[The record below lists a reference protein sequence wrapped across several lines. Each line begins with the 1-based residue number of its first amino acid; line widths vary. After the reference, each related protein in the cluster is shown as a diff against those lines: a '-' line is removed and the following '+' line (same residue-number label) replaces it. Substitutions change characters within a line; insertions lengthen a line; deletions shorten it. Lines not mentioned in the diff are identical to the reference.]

1 MKLIDDATK
10 IRVSKDSIIAMT
22 GLQGGGKTFFTN
34 KYFEKENIICN
45 DELFWNEFRKSGKK
59 EMRSEKDYDDI
70 CMRTNELLYQMLRK
84 YSKER
89 PYTVLDSAPY
99 YFKQR
104 VTCLNELRKYFKN
117 VILILILPDFD
128 TTWKQL
134 QQREC
139 SVKKMKEELGL
150 TAPDYETMRFN
161 EKILNLQIE
170 NKSIAVGA
178 DVTYIVRNQEKIS
191 IDTM

>member
-10 IRVSKDSIIAMT
+10 IRIPKDSIIAMT

-34 KYFEKENIICN
+34 KYFEKENISCN

-170 NKSIAVGA
+170 NKSIAVGT

>member
-10 IRVSKDSIIAMT
+10 IRIPKDSIIAMT

-89 PYTVLDSAPY
+89 PYTVLDAAPY

-170 NKSIAVGA
+170 NKSIAVGT

>member
-10 IRVSKDSIIAMT
+10 IRIPKDSIIAMT
-22 GLQGGGKTFFTN
+22 GLQGGGKKFFTN

-170 NKSIAVGA
+170 NKSIAVGT

>member
-1 MKLIDDATK
+1 MKLIDNATK
-10 IRVSKDSIIAMT
+10 IRVPKDSIIAMT

-134 QQREC
+134 RQREC

>member
-10 IRVSKDSIIAMT
+10 IRIPKDSIIAMT
-22 GLQGGGKTFFTN
+22 GLQGEGKTFFTN

-170 NKSIAVGA
+170 NKSIAVGT

>member
-1 MKLIDDATK
+1 MKLIDNATK
-10 IRVSKDSIIAMT
+10 IRIPKDSIIAMT
-22 GLQGGGKTFFTN
+22 GLRGGGKTFFTN

-45 DELFWNEFRKSGKK
+45 DELFWDEFRKSGKK

-70 CMRTNELLYQMLRK
+70 CIRTNELLYQMLRK

-117 VILILILPDFD
+117 IILVLILPDFD

>member
-1 MKLIDDATK
+1 MKLIDNATK
-10 IRVSKDSIIAMT
+10 IRVPKDSIIAMT

-45 DELFWNEFRKSGKK
+45 DEMFWNTFRKSGKK

-161 EKILNLQIE
+161 EKILNFQIE

>member
-1 MKLIDDATK
+1 MKLIDNATK
-10 IRVSKDSIIAMT
+10 IRIPKDSIIAMT
-22 GLQGGGKTFFTN
+22 GLQCGGKTFFTN

-45 DELFWNEFRKSGKK
+45 DELFWDEFRKSGKK

-70 CMRTNELLYQMLRK
+70 CIRTNELLYQMLRK

-117 VILILILPDFD
+117 IILVLILPDFD

>member
-1 MKLIDDATK
+1 MKLIDNATK
-10 IRVSKDSIIAMT
+10 IRIPKDSIIAMT
-22 GLQGGGKTFFTN
+22 GLQGGGKTCFTN

-45 DELFWNEFRKSGKK
+45 DELFWDEFRKSGKK

-70 CMRTNELLYQMLRK
+70 CIRTNELLYQMLRK

-117 VILILILPDFD
+117 IILVLILPDFD

>member
-1 MKLIDDATK
+1 MKLIDNATK
-10 IRVSKDSIIAMT
+10 IRIPKDSIIAMT

-45 DELFWNEFRKSGKK
+45 DELFWDEFRKSGKK

-70 CMRTNELLYQMLRK
+70 CIRTNELLYQMLRK

>member
-1 MKLIDDATK
+1 MKLIDNATK
-10 IRVSKDSIIAMT
+10 IRIPKDSIIAMT

-117 VILILILPDFD
+117 VILVLILPDFD

-150 TAPDYETMRFN
+150 TAPDYETMKFN

-178 DVTYIVRNQEKIS
+178 DVTYIVRNQNIVS

>member
-1 MKLIDDATK
+1 MMNCFGM
-10 IRVSKDSIIAMT
+10 S
-22 GLQGGGKTFFTN
+22 
-34 KYFEKENIICN
+34 
-45 DELFWNEFRKSGKK
+45 RKSGKK

-170 NKSIAVGA
+170 NKSIAVGT

>member
-1 MKLIDDATK
+1 MKLIDNATK
-10 IRVSKDSIIAMT
+10 IRVPKDSIIAMT

-45 DELFWNEFRKSGKK
+45 DELFWDEFRKSGKK

-70 CMRTNELLYQMLRK
+70 CIRTNELLYQMLRK

-117 VILILILPDFD
+117 VILVLILPDFD

-150 TAPDYETMRFN
+150 TAPDYETMKFN

>member
-1 MKLIDDATK
+1 MKLIDNATK
-10 IRVSKDSIIAMT
+10 IRIPKDSIIAMT

-45 DELFWNEFRKSGKK
+45 DELFWDEFRKSGKK

-70 CMRTNELLYQMLRK
+70 CIRTNELLYQMLRK

-117 VILILILPDFD
+117 IILVLILPDFD

>member
-1 MKLIDDATK
+1 MKLIDNATK
-10 IRVSKDSIIAMT
+10 IRVPKDSIIAMT

>member
-1 MKLIDDATK
+1 MKLIDNATK
-10 IRVSKDSIIAMT
+10 IRIPKDSIIAMT

-59 EMRSEKDYDDI
+59 EMRSEIDYDDI
-70 CMRTNELLYQMLRK
+70 CIRTNELLYQMLRK

-117 VILILILPDFD
+117 VILVLILPDFD

-150 TAPDYETMRFN
+150 TAPDYETMKFN

>member
-10 IRVSKDSIIAMT
+10 IRIPKDSIIAMT

-170 NKSIAVGA
+170 NKSISVGT

>member
-1 MKLIDDATK
+1 MKLIDNATK
-10 IRVSKDSIIAMT
+10 IRIPKDSIIAMT

-45 DELFWNEFRKSGKK
+45 DEMFWNTFRKSGKK

-117 VILILILPDFD
+117 VILVLILPDFD

-150 TAPDYETMRFN
+150 TAPDYETMKFN

>member
-10 IRVSKDSIIAMT
+10 IRIPKDSIIAMT
-22 GLQGGGKTFFTN
+22 GLQGRGKTFFTN

-170 NKSIAVGA
+170 NKSIAVGT

>member
-10 IRVSKDSIIAMT
+10 IRIPKDSIIAMT

-170 NKSIAVGA
+170 NKSIDVGT

>member
-1 MKLIDDATK
+1 MKLIDNATK
-10 IRVSKDSIIAMT
+10 IRIPKDSIIAMT

-45 DELFWNEFRKSGKK
+45 DELFWDEFRKSGKK

-70 CMRTNELLYQMLRK
+70 CIRTNELLYQMLRK

-117 VILILILPDFD
+117 IILVLILPDFD

-150 TAPDYETMRFN
+150 TAPDYETTRFN

>member
-1 MKLIDDATK
+1 MKLIDNATK
-10 IRVSKDSIIAMT
+10 IRVPKDSIIAMT

-70 CMRTNELLYQMLRK
+70 CIRTNELLYQMLRK
-84 YSKER
+84 YSKKR

-117 VILILILPDFD
+117 VILVLILPDFD

-150 TAPDYETMRFN
+150 TAPDYETMKFN

>member
-1 MKLIDDATK
+1 MKLIDNATK
-10 IRVSKDSIIAMT
+10 IRVPKDSIIAMT

-70 CMRTNELLYQMLRK
+70 CIRTNELLYQMLRK

-117 VILILILPDFD
+117 VILVLILPDFD

-150 TAPDYETMRFN
+150 TAPDYETMKFN

>member
-1 MKLIDDATK
+1 M
-10 IRVSKDSIIAMT
+10 
-22 GLQGGGKTFFTN
+22 
-34 KYFEKENIICN
+34 
-45 DELFWNEFRKSGKK
+45 
-59 EMRSEKDYDDI
+59 
-70 CMRTNELLYQMLRK
+70 
-84 YSKER
+84 
-89 PYTVLDSAPY
+89 
-99 YFKQR
+99 
-104 VTCLNELRKYFKN
+104 TCLNELRKYFKN
-117 VILILILPDFD
+117 VILVLILPDFD

-150 TAPDYETMRFN
+150 TAPDYETMKFN

>member
-1 MKLIDDATK
+1 MKLIDNATK
-10 IRVSKDSIIAMT
+10 IRVPKDSIIAMT

-70 CMRTNELLYQMLRK
+70 CIRTNELLYQMLRK

-117 VILILILPDFD
+117 VILVLILPDFD

>member
-1 MKLIDDATK
+1 MKLIDNATK
-10 IRVSKDSIIAMT
+10 IRIPKDSIIAMT

-59 EMRSEKDYDDI
+59 EMRAEKDYDDI
-70 CMRTNELLYQMLRK
+70 CIRTNELLYQMLRK

-117 VILILILPDFD
+117 VILVLILPDFD

-150 TAPDYETMRFN
+150 TAPDYETMKFN

>member
-1 MKLIDDATK
+1 MKLIDNATK
-10 IRVSKDSIIAMT
+10 IRVSQDSIIAMT

-70 CMRTNELLYQMLRK
+70 CMRTNELLYQMLKK

-117 VILILILPDFD
+117 VILVLILPDFD

-150 TAPDYETMRFN
+150 TAPDYETMKFN

>member
-10 IRVSKDSIIAMT
+10 IRIPKDSIIAMT

-128 TTWKQL
+128 TAWKQL

-170 NKSIAVGA
+170 NKSIAVGT

>member
-10 IRVSKDSIIAMT
+10 IRIPKDSIIAMT

-34 KYFEKENIICN
+34 KYFEKENIICH

-170 NKSIAVGA
+170 NKSIAVGT

>member
-10 IRVSKDSIIAMT
+10 IRIPKDSIIAMT
-22 GLQGGGKTFFTN
+22 GLQGGGNTFFTN

-170 NKSIAVGA
+170 NKSIAVGT

>member
-10 IRVSKDSIIAMT
+10 IRIPKDSIIAMT

-170 NKSIAVGA
+170 NKSIAVGR

>member
-1 MKLIDDATK
+1 MKLIDNATK
-10 IRVSKDSIIAMT
+10 IRVPKDSIIAMT

-70 CMRTNELLYQMLRK
+70 CMRTNELLYQMLKK

-104 VTCLNELRKYFKN
+104 VTCLNELKKYFKN
-117 VILILILPDFD
+117 VTLVLILPDFD

-150 TAPDYETMRFN
+150 TAPDYETMRIN

-178 DVTYIVRNQEKIS
+178 DVTYIVRNQNIVS

>member
-1 MKLIDDATK
+1 MKLIDNATK
-10 IRVSKDSIIAMT
+10 IRVPKDSIIAMT

-34 KYFEKENIICN
+34 KYFEKESIICN
-45 DELFWNEFRKSGKK
+45 DELFWDEFRKSGKK

-70 CMRTNELLYQMLRK
+70 CMRTNELLYQMIKK

-117 VILILILPDFD
+117 VILVLILPDFD

-150 TAPDYETMRFN
+150 TAPDYETMRIN
-161 EKILNLQIE
+161 EKILNFQIE

-178 DVTYIVRNQEKIS
+178 DVTYIVRNQNIVS

>member
-1 MKLIDDATK
+1 MKLIDNATK
-10 IRVSKDSIIAMT
+10 IRIPKDSIIAMT

-45 DELFWNEFRKSGKK
+45 DELFWDEFRKSGKK

-70 CMRTNELLYQMLRK
+70 CIRTNELLYQMLRK

-117 VILILILPDFD
+117 IILVLILPDFD

-161 EKILNLQIE
+161 EKIPNLQIE

>member
-10 IRVSKDSIIAMT
+10 IRIPKDSIIAMT

-89 PYTVLDSAPY
+89 PYTVLDSALY

-170 NKSIAVGA
+170 NKSIAVGT

>member
-1 MKLIDDATK
+1 MKLIDNATK
-10 IRVSKDSIIAMT
+10 IRIPKDSIIAMT

-45 DELFWNEFRKSGKK
+45 DELFWDEFRKSGKK

-70 CMRTNELLYQMLRK
+70 CIRTNELLYQMLRK

-117 VILILILPDFD
+117 IILVLILPDFD

-150 TAPDYETMRFN
+150 TAPDYETMRIN

>member
-1 MKLIDDATK
+1 MKLIDNATK
-10 IRVSKDSIIAMT
+10 IRIPKDSIIAMT

-45 DELFWNEFRKSGKK
+45 DELFWDEFRKSGKK

-70 CMRTNELLYQMLRK
+70 CIRTNELLYQMLRK

-117 VILILILPDFD
+117 IILVLILPDFD

-150 TAPDYETMRFN
+150 TAPDYETMKFN